1 MSVYEQVQGPILRLF
16 QVQAKP
22 GCAGDLLEKFRIT
35 SAAVVD
41 GHPGNQGYFF
51 GRGLGADDNM
61 VIFVS
66 VWADIDAVKKRFG
79 EQWQNSYL
87 PEGYEDLI
95 ASCSLHHINASEG
108 WYANN
113 GTRNTETAT

>member
-1 MSVYEQVQGPILRLF
+1 MDVTQSDQGPILRLF

-22 GCAGDLLEKFRIT
+22 GRAGDLLARFGST

-51 GRGLGADDNM
+51 GQGVGNDRDM
-61 VIFVS
+61 VVFVS
-66 VWADIDAVKKRFG
+66 AWADIDAVKKRFG
-79 EQWQNSYL
+79 EQWQSSYL

-95 ASCSLHHINASEG
+95 ASCSVHHIDVSRG
-108 WYANN
+108 WHAKIDA
-113 GTRNTETAT
+113 R